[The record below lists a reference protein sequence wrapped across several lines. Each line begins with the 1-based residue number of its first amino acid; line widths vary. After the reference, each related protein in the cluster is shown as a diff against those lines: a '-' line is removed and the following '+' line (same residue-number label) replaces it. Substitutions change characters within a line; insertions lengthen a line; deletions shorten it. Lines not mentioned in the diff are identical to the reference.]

1 MRVMAI
7 RSRST
12 LHDNA
17 TDEYEGSIP
26 SLVTKQIKINKM
38 KQFTVTYL
46 PHGREDKEWMY
57 VNSNS
62 KKDLINNFRSGVIIN
77 IE

>member
-1 MRVMAI
+1 
-7 RSRST
+7 
-12 LHDNA
+12 
-17 TDEYEGSIP
+17 
-26 SLVTKQIKINKM
+26 M

-57 VNSNS
+57 VDSS
-62 KKDLINNFRSGVIIN
+62 SEKDLINNFRSGIIIN